1 METKGHIVGCFLMSV
16 ALAAVTA
23 LCLAFFFD
31 FGLSPEQTR
40 TAAVFGAAI
49 IGVLVAVE
57 YYSRPNLGDLAGHI

>member
-1 METKGHIVGCFLMSV
+1 METKGHIVGSFLTSV

-40 TAAVFGAAI
+40 AAAVIGAGI
-49 IGVLVAVE
+49 IGMLVALE
-57 YYSRPNLGDLAGHI
+57 YFGKKLRKAK